1 MSSSAAIETASM
13 QAVATGFGIDAEPR
27 DTALLCQKSENL
39 VAGAPCGVMDQM
51 TCVFGERDALLALL
65 CQPAELQA
73 SVPVPDDIGF
83 WGLDS
88 GERHAVGGS
97 DYGAVR
103 AGAFMGRRIVAEAP
117 GASVDY
123 LANIAPLDFERELG
137 RDLPDEISGD
147 EFLTD
152 TAARATR

>member
-1 MSSSAAIETASM
+1 MANA
-13 QAVATGFGIDAEPR
+13 
-27 DTALLCQKSENL
+27 
-39 VAGAPCGVMDQM
+39 
-51 TCVFGERDALLALL
+51 DALLALL

-73 SVPVPDDIGF
+73 PVPVPDDVEF

-103 AGAFMGRRIVAEAP
+103 AGAFMGLRIVAERA

-137 RDLPDEISGD
+137 RDLPDEIVGRRIPRH
-147 EFLTD
+147 D